1 MSSVQRFILRLVA
14 LFRTG
19 SAERHLSREVES
31 HLGLLEDE
39 FRRRGMSPDEARL
52 AARRA
57 FGGVEQVKEHQ
68 RDARSFVWVGDARRD
83 AVHAVR
89 SLRRTPGFTAIALVT
104 IGLGVGAN
112 LTIFS
117 LLNAV
122 VLKTMPVRDPGGL
135 FFLGV
140 TRANGRVGGA
150 PPYPCFQTVR
160 DRSGVFS
167 SVAAFTFD
175 SLTVVL
181 DGRAEKVMAQQA
193 SGSYF
198 EVLGVRPALGRT
210 LVAADDDDPSVAVIS
225 YEYWHRR
232 FGGDVNVLGRTV
244 VYNDRPLTI
253 VGVSEEGFRGLA
265 PGWSM
270 DVTMPI
276 TIVGPTA
283 LNEPGRWWFSAIG
296 RLAPGVTQAQAIAAI
311 DPLFQAFKDQSG
323 MPAGERTMFV
333 RLTLTPAGRG
343 LNSLR
348 DEFSRPLILLMGMAV
363 IALLIACANVANLL
377 LARSSSRR
385 HEFATRLA
393 IGASR
398 GRLVRQLTTESL
410 ILGSAGTVLGV
421 VVAYWLVHALTGPI
435 TVEPHGMTIDLSL
448 DYRTVAFAGVLA
460 IAASLLFGL
469 APAARAGR
477 ADVASGFKHASG
489 SAARK
494 LIPSTGSSLIVTQ
507 MALSLVLIVV
517 MSLMARTLSALRGL
531 DAGFRA
537 ADVALIDLEFLNHGE
552 SAAELS
558 RKWAPVLARIEAV
571 PGVESA
577 ALSWLTPLGRRHRG
591 VAIRVAGSDATRPP
605 QPIALNHVSPAFF
618 ATLSIP
624 LRSGRVFTATDD
636 DEAPRVAVLN
646 DTAARRFFGA
656 ANPIGQRVSLFNRE
670 YEIVGVVGDSRHMSL
685 RDAIPP
691 FLYVPVLQPV
701 ERLRGLMVSAR
712 LARQSNGVP
721 EAIRRELAS
730 TRADLVVGPA
740 VMLEQQVDRSIVGE
754 RVMSTASRMFG
765 ILGLVLAAVGLF
777 GVMSFRVMTK
787 AREIAVRMALGASAS
802 AVQWSTLRESL
813 RMAAVGIA
821 IGLPLSV
828 AAARTLT
835 SLLFG
840 VGPANVPILAGS
852 VVLLLVV
859 SAAAGSL
866 PARRASRLEPMR
878 VLRLE

>member
-1 MSSVQRFILRLVA
+1 MSSLQRFILRLVA
-14 LFRTG
+14 LFRTR
-19 SAERHLSREVES
+19 SAERQLSREVDS

-39 FRRRGMSPDEARL
+39 FRRRGMAPGEARL

-68 RDARSFVWVGDARRD
+68 RDARSFVWVEDARRD

-89 SLRRTPGFTAIALVT
+89 SLRRTPGFTAVAPITIAL
-104 IGLGVGAN
+104 GAGAT
-112 LTIFS
+112 LAIFS

-122 VLKTMPVRDPGGL
+122 MLKTMPVRDPGEL

-150 PPYPCFQTVR
+150 PPYPCYETVR

-175 SLTVVL
+175 MLAVNIG
-181 DGRAEKVMAQQA
+181 GRPEKVMGQHA
-193 SGSYF
+193 SGSLF
-198 EVLGVRPALGRT
+198 EVLGVKAALGRT
-210 LVAADDDDPSVAVIS
+210 LVAADDKNPGVVVLG
-225 YEYWHRR
+225 YEYWLRR
-232 FGGDVNVLGRTV
+232 FNGDVGVLGQTL
-244 VYNDRPLTI
+244 VYRDRPLTI
-253 VGVSEEGFRGLA
+253 VGVTEPGFRGLA

-270 DVTMPI
+270 DVTIPI
-276 TIVGPTA
+276 TIVGPKA
-283 LNEPGRWWFSAIG
+283 LNEVGRWWFSAVG

-333 RLTLTPAGRG
+333 RLTLTPAARG
-343 LNSLR
+343 MNSLR
-348 DEFSRPLILLMGMAV
+348 DDFSRPLSLLMGMAS

-410 ILGSAGTVLGV
+410 VLGSSGTLLGV
-421 VVAYWLVHALTGPI
+421 LLAYWLVKALTGPI
-435 TVEPHGMTIDLSL
+435 TVPPFGRTFDLSPDL
-448 DYRTVAFAGVLA
+448 RLVAFAVGLS
-460 IAASLLFGL
+460 ILTSLSFGL
-469 APAARAGR
+469 VPALRAGR
-477 ADVASGFKHASG
+477 ADVVSDFKHAGRSM
-489 SAARK
+489 ARR
-494 LIPSTGSSLIVTQ
+494 LIPSTGSSLIVAQ

-537 ADVALIDLEFLNHGE
+537 ADVALLDIDFLNDGE

-558 RKWAPVLARIEAV
+558 QKWAQVLGRIEAI
-571 PGVESA
+571 PGVQSA
-577 ALSWLTPLGRRHRG
+577 AVSWLTPLSMRNRG
-591 VAIRVAGSDATRPP
+591 VAIRVAGADADKPP

-624 LRSGRVFTATDD
+624 LRSGRVFTAADSV
-636 DEAPRVAVLN
+636 EAPRVAILN

-656 ANPIGQRVSLFNRE
+656 GNPIGQRVSLFNRE
-670 YEIVGVVGDSRHMSL
+670 YEIVGVVGDSRHLSL
-685 RDAIPP
+685 RDAVPP
-691 FLYVPVLQPV
+691 FMYVPVLQPV
-701 ERLRGLMVSAR
+701 ESLRRLIVTAR
-712 LARQSNGVP
+712 LARQSNGVA
-721 EAIRRELAS
+721 EAIRREIA
-730 TRADLVVGPA
+730 TRPDLVVGP
-740 VMLEQQVDRSIVGE
+740 VLMLEQQVDRSIVGE
-754 RVMSTASRMFG
+754 RMVSIVSRMFG

-777 GVMSFRVMTK
+777 GVMSFRVMAK

-802 AVQWSTLRESL
+802 MVQWSTLRESL
-813 RMAAVGIA
+813 RVAAVGIA
-821 IGLPLSV
+821 IGLPLSL
-828 AAARTLT
+828 AAARTLA

-840 VGPANVPILAGS
+840 VGPANVPVLASS

-859 SAAAGSL
+859 SAAASIL
-866 PARRASRLEPMR
+866 PARRASRLDPMKI
-878 VLRLE
+878 LRLE